1 MGLLAWALILA
12 AQATTTLTWE
22 DKNRPVTK
30 VINLLKD
37 MQAQLE
43 KEQKEDEEVYE
54 RVACWCETNDKEK
67 TDAISDAEAR
77 ITDLTSNIEEA
88 TASSSRLNT
97 EIKNLE
103 AEIGKNQEALG
114 KATAIREKELAEFTA
129 EEKDMLQSIG
139 ALKSAVTVLSKHHS
153 SFAQVPEE
161 TLLDIAATVQDQFR
175 IHKRLLLGVVTPSQ
189 RKALS
194 AFMQAPGEFLDSDQ
208 AAFKQSYAP
217 QSGEI
222 FGILKQMKETFE
234 TNLSASQKEEL
245 QNQAA
250 YEDLK
255 AAKEME
261 IKAGEEQKDTKT
273 QELANTD
280 SKLSQAKLD
289 LEDTRNSLTADQKF
303 LMNLK
308 ETCQQTDTEWEE
320 RQKARQ
326 EEIQACSQALAILS
340 NDDAHDTF
348 TKTFNFVQVA
358 EKRDGA
364 TRDRAA
370 ALLRKTAKQLNDP
383 QLLALAT
390 KVRMDVFA
398 KVQAAIDGMVE
409 ELLKEKAD
417 EIKLKD
423 FCVEGLN
430 ENQKAQELKARDI
443 DDLTAE
449 IAQLTSSIDEL
460 AQSIS
465 GLQAEVA
472 EMQLQ
477 LKRAGEDRELENK
490 DFQATVA
497 DQRETQKLLTSAL
510 NVLKAVYAKKFLQTG
525 AATQRQPAGPPPPPG
540 FKEYKQA
547 GGAGGV
553 LGMIEQ
559 IIADTK
565 TLEADAIKAETDAQK
580 AYESVVKDTNAS
592 IEQKTRDITNKTGE
606 KAKAEADKTAAEE
619 GSDAALNE
627 QQMNKNEEADLHK
640 SCDFTLKNFDIRQAS
655 RDQEVEALRQAKSIL
670 SGAKF
675 TEFLQRRA

>member
-1 MGLLAWALILA
+1 LILA

-308 ETCQQTDTEWEE
+308 QTCQQTDTEWEE
-320 RQKARQ
+320 RQRARQ

-423 FCVEGLN
+423 FCVEGIN

-465 GLQAEVA
+465 GLQAEIA

>member
-449 IAQLTSSIDEL
+449 IAQLTSTIDEL

>member
-1 MGLLAWALILA
+1 
-12 AQATTTLTWE
+12 
-22 DKNRPVTK
+22 
-30 VINLLKD
+30 
-37 MQAQLE
+37 
-43 KEQKEDEEVYE
+43 
-54 RVACWCETNDKEK
+54 
-67 TDAISDAEAR
+67 
-77 ITDLTSNIEEA
+77 
-88 TASSSRLNT
+88 
-97 EIKNLE
+97 
-103 AEIGKNQEALG
+103 
-114 KATAIREKELAEFTA
+114 
-129 EEKDMLQSIG
+129 
-139 ALKSAVTVLSKHHS
+139 
-153 SFAQVPEE
+153 
-161 TLLDIAATVQDQFR
+161 
-175 IHKRLLLGVVTPSQ
+175 
-189 RKALS
+189 
-194 AFMQAPGEFLDSDQ
+194 
-208 AAFKQSYAP
+208 
-217 QSGEI
+217 
-222 FGILKQMKETFE
+222 
-234 TNLSASQKEEL
+234 
-245 QNQAA
+245 
-250 YEDLK
+250 
-255 AAKEME
+255 
-261 IKAGEEQKDTKT
+261 
-273 QELANTD
+273 
-280 SKLSQAKLD
+280 
-289 LEDTRNSLTADQKF
+289 
-303 LMNLK
+303 
-308 ETCQQTDTEWEE
+308 
-320 RQKARQ
+320 
-326 EEIQACSQALAILS
+326 
-340 NDDAHDTF
+340 
-348 TKTFNFVQVA
+348 
-358 EKRDGA
+358 
-364 TRDRAA
+364 
-370 ALLRKTAKQLNDP
+370 
-383 QLLALAT
+383 
-390 KVRMDVFA
+390 
-398 KVQAAIDGMVE
+398 MVE

-423 FCVEGLN
+423 FCVEGIN

-465 GLQAEVA
+465 GLQAEIA